1 MAGVGLK
8 HLVLLSLH
16 CLKASLALSLPHVK
30 TPEQLD
36 KLKTRNEEGILELKL
51 SVTHS
56 TIPLFLP
63 ILGSSE
69 WLV

>member
-16 CLKASLALSLPHVK
+16 CLKASLAMSLPHVK

-36 KLKTRNEEGILELKL
+36 KLKTRNEEGIKAISDTFNHTPL
-51 SVTHS
+51 SAH
-56 TIPLFLP
+56 LRFK
-63 ILGSSE
+63 
-69 WLV
+69 